1 MDYFEYHNGELQCEQ
16 VALNSLA
23 EQYGT
28 PLYVY
33 SRATL
38 EKHWHAFDQAL
49 ASRPHLVCY
58 AVKANSN
65 LAVLNVLA
73 RLGSGFDIVSS
84 GELLRVLA
92 AGGDPSRVVFSG
104 VGKQPQEMQLALE
117 KGIRCFNVE
126 SEQELE
132 TLNSVAASLHTK
144 APISFRV
151 NPDVDA
157 KTHPYIS
164 TGLKENKFGIRID
177 DAERLYQKASQLEH
191 IEIKGV
197 DCHIGSQLTNL
208 APFVDALDRVLALVE
223 RLAALGIKLQHMDLG
238 GGLGVRYNQENPP
251 SPADWASALD
261 ERLNRY
267 PGEIIIEPGRAIA
280 ANAGVLLTRVN
291 VEKKT
296 PDKNFAIVDAAMND
310 LMRPALYS
318 AWQNIIPLKQTATLE
333 TSVYDV
339 VGPICETGDF
349 LGKDR
354 ELAIQPGDLLAI
366 RTSGAYGFSM
376 SSNYNSRPRAAEV
389 MVDGAQHYLVRA
401 RETFDDLIRGESL
414 LPD

>member
-16 VALNSLA
+16 VALNTLA

-92 AGGDPSRVVFSG
+92 AGGDPARVVFSG

-191 IEIKGV
+191 IDIKGV

-223 RLAALGIKLQHMDLG
+223 RLATLGIKLQHMDLG
-238 GGLGVRYNQENPP
+238 GGLGVRYKQENPP

-261 ERLNRY
+261 ERLNLY

>member
-1 MDYFEYHNGELQCEQ
+1 LDYFEYHNAELHCEQ
-16 VALNSLA
+16 IALSTLA

-49 ASRPHLVCY
+49 AARPHLVCY

-92 AGGDPSRVVFSG
+92 AGGDPARVVFSG
-104 VGKQPQEMQLALE
+104 VGKQPDEMQLALE

-132 TLNSVAASLHTK
+132 TLNGVAASMHKK
-144 APISFRV
+144 APVSFRV

-197 DCHIGSQLTNL
+197 DCHIGSQLTTL
-208 APFVDALDRVLALVE
+208 APFVDALDRVLALIE
-223 RLAALGIKLQHMDLG
+223 RLAKLGIKIQHMDLG

-251 SPADWASALD
+251 SPADWASALYD
-261 ERLNRY
+261 RLNR
-267 PGEIIIEPGRAIA
+267 
-280 ANAGVLLTRVN
+280 
-291 VEKKT
+291 
-296 PDKNFAIVDAAMND
+296 
-310 LMRPALYS
+310 
-318 AWQNIIPLKQTATLE
+318 
-333 TSVYDV
+333 
-339 VGPICETGDF
+339 
-349 LGKDR
+349 
-354 ELAIQPGDLLAI
+354 
-366 RTSGAYGFSM
+366 
-376 SSNYNSRPRAAEV
+376 
-389 MVDGAQHYLVRA
+389 
-401 RETFDDLIRGESL
+401 
-414 LPD
+414 